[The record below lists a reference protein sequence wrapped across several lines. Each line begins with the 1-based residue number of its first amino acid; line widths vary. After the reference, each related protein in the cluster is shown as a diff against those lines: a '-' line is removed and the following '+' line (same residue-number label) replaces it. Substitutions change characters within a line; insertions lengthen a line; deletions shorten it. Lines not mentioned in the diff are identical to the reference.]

1 MGHSGAKL
9 SALPYYNVPGGAN
22 SYICVM
28 RPLFHIKPGIIISL
42 SIGCFFMLRFLIPLK
57 SHDPNQRLVQWSEGG
72 WTEFILT
79 FVVITLFAFT
89 CWLIHQYARQ
99 THFRTKFLN
108 YNWVKGILGVLLC
121 ILISYNIDQLQLH
134 IYSANHDAPR
144 LRRLFFLGVRGLTIG
159 GFQYF
164 VVYYIAAVKKVE
176 HAKMEIEQLK
186 KENLQARLNLLK
198 QQISPHFLF
207 NSLST
212 LKTIA
217 PDANTRQYIM
227 QLSNVYR
234 YLLNYNDNNVASLK
248 DELAFTNSYLY
259 ILKERFE
266 DALQV
271 HIQVPNDL
279 LSRNIVPLSLQILIE
294 NSIKHNVISP
304 ADPLHIYIHNDGE
317 EILTV
322 ENNVQPKLSIEKN
335 TGKGLQNINDRYLL
349 VSGKQ
354 IDITNN
360 GTKFIVK
367 LPLL

>member
-1 MGHSGAKL
+1 
-9 SALPYYNVPGGAN
+9 
-22 SYICVM
+22 M
-28 RPLFHIKPGIIISL
+28 RPSLHIKPGIIISL

-57 SHDPNQRLVQWSEGG
+57 SRDPEQRLIQWSEGG
-72 WTEFILT
+72 WSEFLLT
-79 FVVITLFAFT
+79 FVVIFLFAFT
-89 CWLIHQYARQ
+89 CWLIHQYGRQ
-99 THFRTKFLN
+99 AHFRAKFFN
-108 YNWVKGILGVLLC
+108 HEWVKGALGVLLC
-121 ILISYNIDQLQLH
+121 ILISYGIDQLKIH

-144 LRRLFFLGVRGLTIG
+144 LRRLFFLGIRGLTIG

-176 HAKMEIEQLK
+176 HSKLEIEQLK

-217 PDANTRQYIM
+217 TDANTRQYIM

-234 YLLNYNDNNVASLK
+234 YLLNYHDNNMASLK

-266 DALQV
+266 EALQV
-271 HIQVPNDL
+271 HMQVSNEL
-279 LSRNIVPLSLQILIE
+279 LSRYIVPLSLQILIE
-294 NSIKHNVISP
+294 NSIKHNIISP
-304 ADPLHIYIHNDGE
+304 TEPLHIYIHNDGN
-317 EILTV
+317 EIVTV
-322 ENNVQPKLSIEKN
+322 ENNVQPKLSTEKN
-335 TGKGLQNINDRYLL
+335 TGKGLQNINDRYQLL
-349 VSGKQ
+349 SGKQ
-354 IDITNN
+354 IEITNT

-367 LPLL
+367 LPLLQS

>member
-1 MGHSGAKL
+1 MQRS
-9 SALPYYNVPGGAN
+9 
-22 SYICVM
+22 
-28 RPLFHIKPGIIISL
+28 FHIKPGIIISL
-42 SIGCFFMLRFLIPLK
+42 SIGCFFMLRFLIPIK
-57 SHDPNQRLVQWSEGG
+57 SRVPDQRLVQYSEGG
-72 WTEFILT
+72 FSEFLLT
-79 FVVITLFAFT
+79 FVVISLFAFT

-99 THFRTKFLN
+99 TRFRIKVLN
-108 YNWVKGILGVLLC
+108 YNWVKGVLGMLLC

-134 IYSANHDAPR
+134 IYSANHDAPP
-144 LRRLFFLGVRGLTIG
+144 LRRLFFLGIRGLTIG
-159 GFQYF
+159 GFQFF

-176 HAKMEIEQLK
+176 HSKMEIEQLK

-217 PDANTRQYIM
+217 TDANTRQYIM

-266 DALQV
+266 EALQV
-271 HIQVPNDL
+271 HIQVPDEL
-279 LSRNIVPLSLQILIE
+279 LSRFIVPLSLQILIE
-294 NSIKHNVISP
+294 NSIKHNIISP
-304 ADPLHIYIHNDGE
+304 TEPLHIYIHNDGN
-317 EILTV
+317 EIVTV
-322 ENNVQPKLSIEKN
+322 ENNVQPKLSTEKN
-335 TGKGLQNINDRYLL
+335 TGKGLQNINDRYQLL
-349 VSGKQ
+349 SGKQ
-354 IDITNN
+354 IEITNT

-367 LPLL
+367 LPLLQS